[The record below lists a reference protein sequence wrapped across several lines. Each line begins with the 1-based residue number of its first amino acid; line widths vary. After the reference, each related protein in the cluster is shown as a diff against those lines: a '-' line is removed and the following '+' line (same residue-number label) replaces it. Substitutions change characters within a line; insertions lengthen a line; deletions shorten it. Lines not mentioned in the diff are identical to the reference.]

1 MHLLIRLL
9 TNYLPYNEKHERE
22 LATLIADGDETAFGE
37 LYRRLLPY
45 LSGTGI
51 KMLKSQEA
59 VSEVIQESLIRIWL
73 HREKL
78 RTVNYPRS
86 WVFRIF
92 SNECFRYLQKHGLPS
107 IPLDTVEEAHLP
119 APVNNP
125 EAAFSMQETRNI
137 IHHAVDSLSP
147 RQRQIY
153 KLSREHGLKI
163 PEIAQELGLASRYVK
178 KTLIVAL
185 HTIRRQLIKAGK
197 A

>member
-1 MHLLIRLL
+1 MSL
-9 TNYLPYNEKHERE
+9 TSNLPYNEKDEKE
-22 LATLIADGDETAFGE
+22 LASLIAGGDETAFTE
-37 LYRRLLPY
+37 LYRRLLPW

-51 KMLKSQEA
+51 RILKSEA
-59 VSEVIQESLIRIWL
+59 AVAEVIQESLMRLWL

-92 SNECFRYLQKHGLPS
+92 SNECFRYLKKYGMPY
-107 IPLDTVEEAHLP
+107 IPLDVVSEEQLP
-119 APVNNP
+119 AGVNSS
-125 EAAFSMQETRNI
+125 EQAFSMRETRNI
-137 IHHAVDSLSP
+137 IHNAVDSLSP

-153 KLSREHGLKI
+153 KLSREQGLRI
-163 PEIAQELGLASRYVK
+163 PEIAQELGLASKYVK

-185 HTIRRQLIKAGK
+185 HAIRRQLVRAGK